1 MRSETLQSMAQRNV
15 MLETASRLTGR
26 PVYDRKDLLIQQQKA
41 AILALVRGYDTGN
54 ISAEDVQKA
63 RELLG

>member
-1 MRSETLQSMAQRNV
+1 MNTERMRQH
-15 MLETASRLTGR
+15 MLENASRLTGR

>member
-1 MRSETLQSMAQRNV
+1 MTFREVNDQLLAN
-15 MLETASRLTGR
+15 ASKLTGR

-54 ISAEDVQKA
+54 ISAEDLQKA